1 MINSMKTLG
10 FNKNNE
16 FLPSFDKFQTSINQ
30 RVMFLKFFNQEV
42 SCDLKFTKEE
52 FQACKKETL
61 FNIFAKKIF
70 NNLIFK
76 KQKMYFF
83 KIDVQMS
90 LIINRFIKKA
100 NTEVNKKFSKYAL
113 LNTNHIRNIK
123 TAAKLVDI
131 FEESGCSLYLD
142 GNKIFKNFVSNKIL
156 RTNESK
162 LVDIHND
169 SIDIKSKKNS
179 YKTKIFTFWEFISSN
194 DLKAVDEHIKKAV
207 DCIKNSEYKQ
217 IYLVYPKNE
226 NFYKHIQVK
235 TKDIS
240 SDEYEIKLI
249 PYSIRST
256 LR

>member
-1 MINSMKTLG
+1 MINCMQTLG
-10 FNKNNE
+10 FNKNSE
-16 FLPSFDKFQTSINQ
+16 YLPSFDKFQTSINQ

-42 SCDLKFTKEE
+42 CCDLKFTKEE
-52 FQACKKETL
+52 FRACKKETL

-70 NNLIFK
+70 NNLLFK
-76 KQKMYFF
+76 KQTSALF
-83 KIDVQMS
+83 KIDVAMS
-90 LIINRFIKKA
+90 LKINKFIKKA
-100 NTEVNKKFSKYAL
+100 NTEVKNKFSNFTL
-113 LNTNHIRNIK
+113 LNVNPTSSIK
-123 TAAKLVDI
+123 TAVKLVDI

-169 SIDIKSKKNS
+169 SIDIQSKKNS
-179 YKTKIFTFWEFISSN
+179 CTTKIFTFWEFISSN

-207 DCIKNSEYKQ
+207 DCIKNSDYKQ

-235 TKDIS
+235 TKELI

>member
-1 MINSMKTLG
+1 MQTLG

-42 SCDLKFTKEE
+42 CCDLKFTTVE
-52 FQACKKETL
+52 FKACRKETL

-70 NNLIFK
+70 NNLLFK
-76 KQKMYFF
+76 KQTSSFF

-90 LIINRFIKKA
+90 LKINRFIKKA
-100 NTEVNKKFSKYAL
+100 NTEVKNKFSNYTL
-113 LNTNHIRNIK
+113 LNINHTSSIK
-123 TAAKLVDI
+123 TAVKLVDI

-142 GNKIFKNFVSNKIL
+142 GNKIFKNFVFNKIL
-156 RTNESK
+156 RTNERK

-179 YKTKIFTFWEFISSN
+179 YMTKIFTFWEFISSN
-194 DLKAVDEHIKKAV
+194 DLKVVDEHIKKAV
-207 DCIKNSEYKQ
+207 ECIKNSEYKQ

-235 TKDIS
+235 TKEITT
-240 SDEYEIKLI
+240 DEYEIKLI